1 MQSPLLVEMWVKQDK
16 KKRTTYTNVQAHALT
31 YHMLY
36 FFNVGGLFV
45 VLFDLLSNNR
55 IEVTFTVANSNVD

>member
-16 KKRTTYTNVQAHALT
+16 KKTHYIHKCSSTCTHIPYAV
-31 YHMLY
+31 
-36 FFNVGGLFV
+36 FFYVGGLFV